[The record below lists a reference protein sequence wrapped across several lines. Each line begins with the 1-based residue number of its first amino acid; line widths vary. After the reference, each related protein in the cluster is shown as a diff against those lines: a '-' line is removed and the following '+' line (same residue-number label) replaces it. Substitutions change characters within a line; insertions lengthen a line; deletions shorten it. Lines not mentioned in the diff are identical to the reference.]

1 MKRTI
6 SQSKRKSAIVLNYI
20 MLILFLAAFIWA
32 TNSSANTAAIIL
44 SILFAAA
51 LIGSAFFL
59 FFRTGYMFLSNKRNE
74 RELDERQM
82 SDRLRAVSTSYAI
95 YGIFTVLALAFFSW
109 FISETGR
116 TRMPVL
122 DLDSAI
128 FTVAIYLVNFLPAS
142 VIAWRERDI
151 PVDATL

>member
-1 MKRTI
+1 MRRRI
-6 SQSKRKSAIVLNYI
+6 PQSTRKSVIILNYI
-20 MLILFLAAFIWA
+20 TLIIFLASFIWA

-44 SILFAAA
+44 SILFAGA
-51 LIGSAFFL
+51 LIGSAFYL

-82 SDRLRAVSTSYAI
+82 NDRLRAVSTSYAI
-95 YGIFTVLALAFFSW
+95 YGIFTILALAFFSW

-128 FTVAIYLVNFLPAS
+128 CTVAISPDCM
-142 VIAWRERDI
+142 RR
-151 PVDATL
+151 